1 MNQLY
6 QALHR
11 TSQIIPALFKLCRT
25 TPAHPK
31 IGSAMG
37 EIHIG
42 WTQQQQLVLVQKQEG
57 HDVGAEKGG

>member
-11 TSQIIPALFKLCRT
+11 TSQIILTLFKLCRT
-25 TPAHPK
+25 RPAHPK